1 MAREVRR
8 RPAGAVRGKNR
19 ERMAGL
25 ATQDVLAR
33 TRAFNEAGVAASRAK
48 RLQKERAQAASAS
61 GERDERKLRA
71 EDYYRRSTTCCRCP
85 SCLAK
90 RRAPRARAG
99 GRGFAGGGGV
109 DVGRAFPTDCGAR

>member
-1 MAREVRR
+1 MRDHHGGILDGIYRR
-8 RPAGAVRGKNR
+8 VASWGRLWHERCDVDQQERFVGRNR

-48 RLQKERAQAASAS
+48 RLQKERAQAAS
-61 GERDERKLRA
+61 
-71 EDYYRRSTTCCRCP
+71 
-85 SCLAK
+85 
-90 RRAPRARAG
+90 
-99 GRGFAGGGGV
+99 